1 MKISVVTAVY
11 NRASTIGQTIES
23 VAAQS
28 YSDVEHIIID
38 GSSSDSTLEVIEQ
51 NRNARMVIHS
61 EPDKGIYDALN
72 KGIERATGEILGVL
86 HSDDLFAGS
95 DVLEKIAQLFNDP
108 SLDAVYADAAFFN
121 PGKPGKFIRRYDS
134 SRFTPEKIAGG
145 WMPAHTTLFL
155 RRRVFERFGLY
166 RIDYKIAAD
175 FEFMARIFI
184 SGTLKTVYVPEIW
197 VQMQMGGASTGGLQS
212 KILGNW
218 EVMRACRENSI
229 RTNYAKILSKYP
241 MKLFEYLK
249 R

>member
-11 NRASTIGQTIES
+11 NRASTIGHTIDS
-23 VAAQS
+23 VASQS
-28 YSDVEHIIID
+28 YSDAEHIIID
-38 GSSSDSTLEVIEQ
+38 GGSRDGTLDVIERSQ
-51 NRNARMVIHS
+51 NARMIVRS

-72 KGIERATGEILGVL
+72 KGIERAKGDIIGVL
-86 HSDDLFAGS
+86 HSDDLFAGPG
-95 DVLEKIAQLFNDP
+95 VLEKIAQLFDDP

-121 PGKPGKFIRRYDS
+121 PGKPGKIVRRYDS

-145 WMPAHTTLFL
+145 WIPAHTTLFL

-175 FEFMARIFI
+175 FEFIARIFS
-184 SGTLKTVYVPEIW
+184 SGTLKAVYVPEVW
-197 VQMQMGGASTGGLQS
+197 VQMQMGGISTGGLQS
-212 KILGNW
+212 KILLNR
-218 EVMRACRENSI
+218 EVMRACRENNI

-241 MKLFEYLK
+241 AKLFDYLK